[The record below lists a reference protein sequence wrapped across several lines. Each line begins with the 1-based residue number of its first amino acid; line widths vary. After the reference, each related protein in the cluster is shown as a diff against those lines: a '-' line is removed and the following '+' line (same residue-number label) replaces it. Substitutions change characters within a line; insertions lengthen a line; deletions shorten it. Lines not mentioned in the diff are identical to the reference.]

1 MKKRDLEEL
10 LVIANQHARERTARA
25 DELLVS
31 NGNLLERARA
41 AETDRRIAIELLLL
55 ARKIMVPA
63 SGLTADKISDFLMA
77 RGLLD

>member
-1 MKKRDLEEL
+1 MKKRELEEL

-55 ARKIMVPA
+55 ARKIIVPG